1 METELRKKLELEIAG
16 NLKTLLKEKNPA
28 AFDKMEK
35 HIEEAA
41 RSLAKRFVKV
51 RNKLMELSSTTPQ
64 PTQKLGLQTIA
75 KASGSALK
83 TSKANAKTIEKG
95 AKAVQALPKKTSKLT
110 AKKAA
115 PAAKKSAPAKKSTG
129 VVNSPKGRKTAAKK
143 TAAKK

>member
-1 METELRKKLELEIAG
+1 
-16 NLKTLLKEKNPA
+16 
-28 AFDKMEK
+28 MEK
-35 HIEEAA
+35 HIDEAA

-51 RNKLMELSSTTPQ
+51 RNKLMELSSAAPQ
-64 PTQKLGLQTIA
+64 TTQKLGVQTIA
-75 KASGSALK
+75 KASGAALK

-95 AKAVQALPKKTSKLT
+95 AKAITALPKKTSKPA

-129 VVNSPKGRKTAAKK
+129 VVNSLKGRKTAAKN